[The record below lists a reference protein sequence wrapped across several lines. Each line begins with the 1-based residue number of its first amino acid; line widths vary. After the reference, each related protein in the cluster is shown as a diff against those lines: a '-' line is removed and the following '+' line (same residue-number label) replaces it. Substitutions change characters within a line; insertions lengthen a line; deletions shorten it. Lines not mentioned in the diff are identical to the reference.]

1 MKDDRNIE
9 AKSPEELTT
18 SEVLM
23 KIGAHYLCNGCN
35 GCDYLEIAKVC
46 DAIPINCKYMALSFY
61 FKHLEEQEV
70 NADGDSD

>member
-1 MKDDRNIE
+1 MTN
-9 AKSPEELTT
+9 EERTT

-23 KIGAHYLCNGCN
+23 EIGAHYLCNGCN

-61 FKHLEEQEV
+61 FKHLEEAEV
-70 NADGDSD
+70 NADEVSD